1 LDLNH
6 NLKPVTY
13 SLKMDDIE
21 LIKSK
26 INVVDLIQEYLPLKK
41 SGINFKANCPFHQ
54 EHTPS
59 FMVSPER
66 QIWRCFGCGKGGDIY
81 KFLMEK
87 EGYEFK
93 DALEVLAQK
102 AGVTLKKTGKPKDN
116 TIERL
121 YEINQKAAQFYNY
134 LLTENK
140 VGKKALDY
148 LLSRGLTPATIKQF
162 NIGYAPQ
169 NWETLVKFLRKR
181 SFNQQELIDSGLAVP
196 SSQGGYDRFRGRI
209 MFPLADIRGRIL
221 GFSGRVLG
229 DELPKYIN
237 TPQTKIFDKGHFL
250 LGLNLSKGPIKEKGE
265 AIIVEG
271 EMDFL
276 MSFQSGVKNV
286 VASKGTALTEAQVEE
301 LKKYASTILL
311 CFDTDF
317 AGDAASRRGIEIAD
331 KALLNIKVIDFAG
344 VKDPAELIKSDSA
357 KWEKA
362 VSEAVPIYDYYL
374 KSVESRFNPKQ
385 AAGKREIFTE
395 LLPVWSKIS
404 DPITREHYIEKLA
417 AFLQVKDDFIRSGLE
432 KYAKSP
438 VLPKQAQA
446 LEIQKEE
453 EPKIKPSFDRREM
466 LEQYLIAL
474 LLRQPFDSI
483 YIPNFPETLFTQ
495 EELKQVYVL
504 LVLFLDSISFKS
516 QEFKISQFIKNLPPE
531 YIDLVDRLY
540 LLEIDEKL
548 MDKFTWQKEVDLV
561 IGLLKK
567 MLIKTSLEKLSL
579 QIKNAQ
585 EFGKMENLE
594 VLNRRFRDL
603 SVKLKNL

>member
-1 LDLNH
+1 
-6 NLKPVTY
+6 
-13 SLKMDDIE
+13 MDDIE

-66 QIWRCFGCGKGGDIY
+66 QIWRCFGCGKGGDIF

-102 AGVTLKKTGKPKDN
+102 AGVVLKKTGKPKDN
-116 TIERL
+116 SIERL
-121 YEINQKAAQFYNY
+121 YEINQKAAQFYHY
-134 LLTENK
+134 LLTEHK
-140 VGKKALDY
+140 LGKKALEY
-148 LLSRGLTPATIKQF
+148 LQGRGLSLSTIKQF
-162 NIGYAPQ
+162 NLGYAPQ
-169 NWETLVKFLRKR
+169 NWETLVRFLKKR
-181 SFNQQELIDSGLAVP
+181 AFTLPEMIDSGLVVP
-196 SSQGGYDRFRGRI
+196 SQKGGYDRFRGRM
-209 MFPLADIRGRIL
+209 MFPLADVRGRIL

-237 TPQTKIFDKGHFL
+237 TPQTKIFDKGKFL
-250 LGLNLSKGPIKEKGE
+250 LGLNLSKGVIKEKNE

-271 EMDFL
+271 EIDFL
-276 MSFQSGVKNV
+276 MSFQSGIKNV
-286 VASKGTALTEAQVEE
+286 VASKGTALTQAQVEE

-331 KALLNIKVIDFAG
+331 KAGLNIKVIDFEG
-344 VKDPAELIKSDSA
+344 SKDPAELIKSDP
-357 KWEKA
+357 KLWEKA
-362 VSEAVPIYDYYL
+362 AGEAIPIYDYYL
-374 KSVESRFNPKQ
+374 KSVEGRFNSKQ
-385 AAGKREIFTE
+385 AIGKREIFAE

-417 AFLQVKDDFIRSGLE
+417 AFLQVKEDFVRDGLE
-432 KYAKSP
+432 KYAKAP
-438 VLPKQAQA
+438 ILPKQAQA
-446 LEIQKEE
+446 LDTKKETSE
-453 EPKIKPSFDRREM
+453 VKIKPSFDRREM

-474 LLRQPFDSI
+474 LLRQPLDLI

-516 QEFKISQFIKNLPPE
+516 QEFKIAELIKNLPPE

-548 MDKFTWQKEVDLV
+548 SDKFTWQKEVDLV
-561 IGLLKK
+561 IGQLKK

-585 EFGKMENLE
+585 EFGKMEVLE
-594 VLNRRFRDL
+594 TLNRRFRDL

>member
-1 LDLNH
+1 
-6 NLKPVTY
+6 
-13 SLKMDDIE
+13 MDDIE

-66 QIWRCFGCGKGGDIY
+66 QIWRCFGCGKGGDIF

-87 EGYEFK
+87 EGFDFK
-93 DALEVLAQK
+93 DALEILAQK
-102 AGVTLKKTGKPKDN
+102 AGVVLKKTGKPKDDS
-116 TIERL
+116 IERL
-121 YEINQKAAQFYNY
+121 YEINQKAAQFYHY
-134 LLTENK
+134 LLTEHK
-140 VGKKALDY
+140 LGKNVLEY
-148 LLSRGLTPATIKQF
+148 LQGRGLTPATVKQF
-162 NIGYAPQ
+162 NLGYAPQ
-169 NWETLVKFLRKR
+169 NWETLVRFLKKR
-181 SFNQQELIDSGLAVP
+181 GFTISEMIDSGLIVP
-196 SSQGGYDRFRGRI
+196 SQKGGYDRFRGRI
-209 MFPLADIRGRIL
+209 MFPLADVRGRIL

-237 TPQTKIFDKGHFL
+237 TPQTKIFDKGKFL
-250 LGLNLSKGPIKEKGE
+250 LGLNLSKGVIKEKNE

-271 EMDFL
+271 EIDFL
-276 MSFQSGVKNV
+276 MSYQSGVKNV
-286 VASKGTALTEAQVEE
+286 IASKGTALTQAQIEE
-301 LKKYASTILL
+301 LKKYTSTILL

-331 KALLNIKVIDFAG
+331 KAGLNIKVIDFNG
-344 VKDPAELIKSDSA
+344 VKDPAELIKSDS
-357 KWEKA
+357 KLWEKA
-362 VSEAVPIYDYYL
+362 VSEATPIYDYYL
-374 KSVESRFNPKQ
+374 KSVEGRFNPKQ
-385 AAGKREIFTE
+385 AIGKREIFTE

-417 AFLQVKDDFIRSGLE
+417 AFLQVKEDFVRDGLE

-446 LEIQKEE
+446 LDVQKETE
-453 EPKIKPSFDRREM
+453 AIIKPSFDRREM

-474 LLRQPFDSI
+474 LLRQPVDVV

-531 YIDLVDRLY
+531 YIDLIDRLY

-548 MDKFTWQKEVDLV
+548 SDKFTWQKEVELV
-561 IGLLKK
+561 IGELKK
-567 MLIKTSLEKLSL
+567 MLIKTSLEKLTL

-585 EFGKMENLE
+585 EFGKMEALE
-594 VLNRRFRDL
+594 ILNRRFRDL